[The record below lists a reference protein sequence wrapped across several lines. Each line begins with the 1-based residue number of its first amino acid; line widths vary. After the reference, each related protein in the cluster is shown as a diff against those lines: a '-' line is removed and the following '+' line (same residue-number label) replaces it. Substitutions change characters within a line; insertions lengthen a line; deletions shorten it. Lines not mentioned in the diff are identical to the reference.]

1 VEYCGRFAPSPT
13 GDLHFGSLVSAL
25 ASWLDARA
33 HRGRW
38 LLRIEDLDAA
48 RAVPGAA
55 QSILRTLEGLG
66 LAHDGPVEWQ
76 RERTAGYADALD
88 RLRQAGLAFA
98 CGCTRG
104 DLAGAAA
111 GIDGPVYPGTCRDG
125 LPPGR
130 APRAWRVRVD
140 DAMIVVE
147 DAIQGRLVQKLDRDV
162 GDFVVRRADGAWAYQ
177 LAVVVDDAA
186 QGVTRVVRGAD
197 LLDSTPRQ
205 CHLQRLLG
213 IARPGYAHVPVA
225 VDAQGR
231 KLSKQGLAPA
241 IDRESALAW
250 LRAALDFLGQPPPAT
265 GVGQVG
271 ELLAEAIARWDLRRI
286 PACRTR
292 PAPAFVLQASAARS
306 RR

>member
-38 LLRIEDLDAA
+38 RIRIEDLDTA
-48 RAVPGAA
+48 RAVPGSA
-55 QSILRTLEGLG
+55 QAILATLDRLG

-76 RERTAGYADALD
+76 SERTTGYARALE
-88 RLRQAGLAFA
+88 GLQRRGMVYA
-98 CGCTRG
+98 CGCSRG
-104 DLAGAAA
+104 ALAGAPA
-111 GIDGPVYPGTCRDG
+111 GIDGPVYPGTCRHG

-140 DAMIVVE
+140 DTPILVE
-147 DAIQGRLVQKLDRDV
+147 DAIQGPIMQRLDRDV
-162 GDFVVRRADGAWAYQ
+162 GDFVVRRADGPWAYQ

-186 QGVTRVVRGAD
+186 QGITDVVRGAD

-205 CHLQRLLG
+205 CHLQALLG
-213 IARPGYAHVPVA
+213 VPRPRYAHVPVA

-241 IDRESALAW
+241 IDRESALRW
-250 LRAALDFLGQPPPAT
+250 LRAALDFLGQSPPTAS
-265 GVGQVG
+265 VGRADA
-271 ELLAEAIARWDLRRI
+271 LLAHAIARWDPRRI
-286 PACRTR
+286 PARRTQA
-292 PAPAFVLQASAARS
+292 APAFVLQAVPGRH
-306 RR
+306 